1 MIFNKNYEN
10 DKDFVPNFRIKFLYR
25 RNCEIIET
33 EKSEDNERLE
43 VNEGEDLNLKC
54 FPPKGYP
61 GRVKF
66 SKIHFLKIFG
76 RLNLRYLKPTQIAII
91 SQF

>member
-1 MIFNKNYEN
+1 MIFNKNHEN
-10 DKDFVPNFRIKFLYR
+10 DKNFVPYFRIKFLYR

-54 FPPKGYP
+54 SPPKGYP
-61 GRVKF
+61 GRVEFK
-66 SKIHFLKIFG
+66 KKLHFLKIFG
-76 RLNLRYLKPTQIAII
+76 SLNLRYLKPT
-91 SQF
+91 